1 MEQNENEVELFSS
14 SIEYEI
20 NQVCS
25 MLSDNNIPF
34 VRKDYGSGSYM
45 NLYMGQSIQ
54 EKVFVNQDNYDKA
67 RELIYIFIADNASND
82 DIEKTEKE
90 IEVDDKKYKFIR
102 RLFGFYIRNTI
113 YNDINDYIFFYNLKL
128 LLII

>member
-54 EKVFVNQDNYDKA
+54 EKKVFVNQDNYDKA

-102 RLFGFYIRNTI
+102 RLFGFFILGIPFIMILMT
-113 YNDINDYIFFYNLKL
+113 IFFS
-128 LLII
+128 II